1 MNVARLTLSV
11 FLITISTAAFGQSG
25 QSGQSGAQ
33 KSFDSLK
40 TLAGTWEGHVTTV
53 PKMDG
58 MGDMANVQITLRVT
72 SRGNAIVHEMK
83 AAGTADD
90 PTRYDHPVTM
100 LYMDGDR
107 LLLTHYCDAG
117 NRPRME
123 ASASPDG
130 KRVEF
135 SFVDLSGGTQYGH
148 MDHAVF
154 TAIDANHHTEDW
166 TYMMPGDKP
175 VRAHMDLQ
183 RIDLQRTG
191 LQHTKDS
198 SALRGK

>member
-11 FLITISTAAFGQSG
+11 FLITLSTAAFGQSG

-154 TAIDANHHTEDW
+154 TAIDANHHSEDW

>member
-11 FLITISTAAFGQSG
+11 VLITLSTAAFG

-33 KSFDSLK
+33 KSFDNLK
-40 TLAGTWEGHVTTV
+40 TLAGTWEGRVTTD
-53 PKMDG
+53 PKDAG
-58 MGDMANVQITLRVT
+58 MGDNADTLVSLRVT

-83 AAGTADD
+83 AAGKADD

-117 NRPRME
+117 NRPRMV
-123 ASASPDG
+123 ATASPDG
-130 KRVEF
+130 KKVEF
-135 SFVDLSGGTQYGH
+135 AFLDLSGGNQYGH
-148 MDHAVF
+148 MYHAVF
-154 TAIDANHHTEDW
+154 TIIDANHHTEDW

-175 VRAHMDLQ
+175 MHARMDL
-183 RIDLQRTG
+183 RRTDLQRTD
-191 LQHTKDS
+191 LQHTKGG
-198 SALRGK
+198 SALPGK

>member
-1 MNVARLTLSV
+1 LRRIHMKVARLTLSV
-11 FLITISTAAFGQSG
+11 FLITLSSATF
-25 QSGQSGAQ
+25 GQSGAQ

-40 TLAGTWEGHVTTV
+40 TLAGTWEGRVTTV

-83 AAGTADD
+83 ATGTADD

-123 ASASPDG
+123 ANASPDG
-130 KRVEF
+130 KKVEF
-135 SFVDLSGGTQYGH
+135 SFVDLSGGNEHGH
-148 MDHAVF
+148 MYHAVF
-154 TAIDANHHTEDW
+154 TAIDANHHSEDW

-183 RIDLQRTG
+183 RIDLQRTD

-198 SALRGK
+198 SALPGK